1 MSTTAVIAVALF
13 MAGMGLLALVAPTRF
28 LRFVGS
34 EPLGRDGRNEVRA
47 VYGGFGVMMFAVLL
61 YALRDAAYRPG
72 ILLCVGVA
80 LVGMALGRIIS
91 IIPDRGISPLMIAVL
106 SGELAAGS
114 MLLLA
119 I

>member
-1 MSTTAVIAVALF
+1 MSAFAVGTIAILMLA
-13 MAGMGLLALVAPTRF
+13 MGLSALAAPTRF

-61 YALRDAAYRPG
+61 YALRESAYRPG
-72 ILLCVGVA
+72 ILLCMGVA
-80 LVGMALGRIIS
+80 LLGMALGRIVS
-91 IIPDRGISPLMIAVL
+91 IVLDRGISPLAIAVL
-106 SGELAAGS
+106 AGEFSGGCI
-114 MLLLA
+114 LLLA